1 MKTFKAAVLTESNRP
16 LELLNLIV
24 PENIESNQV
33 LIKIDLAALCG
44 SQVGEILAIKGT
56 DQYLPHLLGHEA
68 IASVLKV
75 GSDVI
80 NIAVGDKVIAHWMK
94 NQKNDSNS
102 ISYST
107 VDFEKINAGQVAI
120 FSEVAIVSENRLTK
134 INSQLKNELLAV
146 IGCGFLTSYGVLK
159 RDLKVSNSSNGKI
172 LILGFGGIG
181 QIVYLLGRKLSQLEF
196 SVLDYNELN
205 LEKAIQLGVKK
216 SFKELDAL
224 DSAEFDFIIDTTGN
238 VKIIERAYQLLSK
251 GGTICLVGVTSSG
264 SKISIDPMPLH
275 YGQKIIGSFG
285 GQAVPEE
292 DIPEIINLIES
303 DPIWFQN
310 SIGERF
316 ELDAINEAIETLREG
331 KNTGKIL
338 IGFGK

>member
-24 PENIESNQV
+24 PEYIESSQV
-33 LIKIDLAALCG
+33 LLKIELAALCG
-44 SQVGEILAIKGT
+44 SQVGEILAIKGP

-68 IASVLKV
+68 IATVLRV
-75 GSDVI
+75 GSDVT
-80 NIAVGDKVIAHWMK
+80 NIAIGDKVIVHWMK

-102 ISYST
+102 ISYSSIN
-107 VDFEKINAGQVAI
+107 FEKINSGQVAI
-120 FSEVAIVSENRLTK
+120 FSEIAIVSENRLTK
-134 INSQLKNELLAV
+134 INSQLTNELLAV
-146 IGCGFLTSYGVLK
+146 VGCGFLTSYGVLK

-181 QIVYLLGRKLSQLEF
+181 QIIYLLGRKLSQLNF
-196 SVLDYNELN
+196 SVLDHNKLN
-205 LEKAIQLGVKK
+205 LEKAIQIGVNK
-216 SFKELDAL
+216 SLKELNSL
-224 DSAEFDFIIDTTGN
+224 NGEKFDFIIDTTGN
-238 VKIIERAYQLLSK
+238 VDLIERAYELLSK
-251 GGTICLVGVTSSG
+251 SGTICLVGVTSKG

-303 DPIWFQN
+303 DPAWFQN
-310 SIGERF
+310 SIGESF
-316 ELDAINEAIETLREG
+316 ELTEINEAINTLRKS

-338 IGFGK
+338 IRFSN

>member
-1 MKTFKAAVLTESNRP
+1 
-16 LELLNLIV
+16 
-24 PENIESNQV
+24 
-33 LIKIDLAALCG
+33 
-44 SQVGEILAIKGT
+44 VGEILAIKGT